1 MGGGHG
7 VVVVEWPWGSNGKI
21 FGEAALVDMVGYI
34 WAMVDTWW
42 SFSPKRPWLRF
53 G

>member
-1 MGGGHG
+1 MEWWLWSGH
-7 VVVVEWPWGSNGKI
+7 VDPMERYLVKRPWVI
-21 FGEAALVDMVGYI
+21 YGYI

-42 SFSPKRPWLRF
+42 SFSSKRPWLRF